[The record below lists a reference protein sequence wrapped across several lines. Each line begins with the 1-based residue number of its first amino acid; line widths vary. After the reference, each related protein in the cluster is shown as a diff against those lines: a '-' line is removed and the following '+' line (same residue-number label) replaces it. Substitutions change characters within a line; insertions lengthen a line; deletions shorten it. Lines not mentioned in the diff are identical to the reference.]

1 MPNAKELAFGFA
13 LIFAFCALAVLLASG
28 HPAGVLI
35 VWAIFVGGHLW
46 IWITERN
53 KGYFW
58 AGVFFAVVPA
68 VLFIVIPAL
77 HNSTG

>member
-1 MPNAKELAFGFA
+1 MPSVKELFFGFS
-13 LIFAFCALAVLLASG
+13 LILAFCALAVLLAWK

-35 VWAIFVGGHLW
+35 VWAIFVGGHAY

-58 AGVFFAVVPA
+58 AAAFFAVVPA
-68 VLFIVIPAL
+68 VLFILVPWI
-77 HNSTG
+77 NKSIG